1 MNISVYINGKLAD
14 LPPQGLNLPIT
25 YSLRDRNGININTGS
40 RSEYAFELPSTKN
53 NDTIFNQF
61 YDPAINT
68 NAQQVFLD
76 AVIEVDGQSFFNGK
90 CQLQSSSLRG
100 DLHMWQGKSYKV
112 AFFGDNADWAIR
124 INDLLIK
131 DIPQTVH
138 TYDYGDNIS
147 AWYNNF
153 PGFDYKYMPLKL
165 KDYTTFGQ
173 LDALED
179 SHPAL
184 FITGLLN
191 KIFNGIGYT
200 MVSNFF
206 NSDFGQRLIMPT
218 PILINKIGGL
228 YGDDFLNVAADENQ
242 IASTSGFLGTLIF
255 PNQTVF
261 PLVGPNPYDNTTG
274 VYTVQQTGFYLF
286 EVEARLTNITTSADC
301 KFGFSINGS
310 VTPVNVVGES
320 NFSAPQPYTSDT
332 TIRNEVIFNLNA
344 GDTVSVLG
352 LSVVVFPGTYD
363 FAATL
368 KVTGEAEILAG
379 ISLDLQYIIDPTLK
393 AIDMIRGLAHAFNL
407 VFETNELQRTV
418 RIEPSDQYLNESR
431 TPNTRDLQFGFY
443 RTQKI
448 TDITPKIDLAKN
460 GELVSDTKKLTSI
473 RLKWKDD
480 SNDPTVEALNANQSL
495 GILESRFSFPAN
507 RYKKGETVI
516 ENPFFAATIVLADN
530 EVRDVD
536 STKTPM
542 IPFIWSKNYL
552 VDSLSAEAPT
562 QLLPRLLVSDKTLS
576 MFLPNGTISAFDGAT
591 VVDYATPLNYMLD
604 YNDGDGFQT
613 SLSFADAEVN
623 GFPISGLM
631 KRFYLSD
638 LIREKQGKYLELF
651 VYWDILDIQN
661 LTFRDKLTI
670 NNNTYILQEINT
682 FDVSKTRSTKTY
694 LIFDAKEL
702 NAQNDIENTIIE
714 AKVNT

>member
-68 NAQQVFLD
+68 NAQQIFLD

-100 DLHMWQGKSYKV
+100 DLHTWQGKSYKV

-131 DIPQTVH
+131 DIPHTVH
-138 TYDYGDNIS
+138 TYDYGDNIT
-147 AWYNNF
+147 AWYNNY
-153 PGFDYKYMPLKL
+153 PAFDYKYIPLKL

-206 NSDFGQRLIMPT
+206 DSDFGQRLIMPT
-218 PILINKIGGL
+218 PILVDKIGGEF
-228 YGDDFLNVAADENQ
+228 GDDYLNVAANESQ
-242 IASTSGFLGTLIF
+242 INYAGFIGILIF
-255 PNQTVF
+255 PNQTVS
-261 PLVGPNPYDNTTG
+261 PLIGPNPYDTTTG
-274 VYTVQQTGFYLF
+274 VYTAPETGFYLF
-286 EVEARLTNITTSADC
+286 EVEARLTNITSTAGC
-301 KFGFSINGS
+301 RFGFSVNGS
-310 VTPVNVVGES
+310 VTPVNVVGQNNLS
-320 NFSAPQPYTSDT
+320 PPQPYTSDT
-332 TIRNEVIFNLNA
+332 IIRVEVVLNLSA
-344 GDTVSVLG
+344 GDTVSAFG
-352 LSVVVFPGTYD
+352 ISGPAGGTYD

-368 KVTGEAEILAG
+368 RVTGEAEILAG
-379 ISLDLQYIIDPTLK
+379 ITLDLKYIIDPTWK

-418 RIEPSDQYLNESR
+418 RIEPSDQYLYESR
-431 TPNTRDLQFGFY
+431 TPNTRNLQFGFY

-448 TDITPKIDLAKN
+448 TDITPKIDLSKN

-480 SNDPTVEALNANQSL
+480 SNDPTVEALNQNQSL
-495 GILESRFSFPAN
+495 GVLESRFTFPVN
-507 RYKKGETVI
+507 RYKKGETVM

-542 IPFIWSKNYL
+542 IPLIWSKNYL

-562 QLLPRLLVSDKTLS
+562 QILPRLLVSDKTLS
-576 MFLPNGTISAFDGAT
+576 MLLPNGTISAFDGAT
-591 VVDYATPLNYMLD
+591 VADYATPLNYMID

-613 SLSFADAEVN
+613 SLSFADATVN
-623 GFPISGLM
+623 GFPITGLM
-631 KRFYLSD
+631 KRFYLSE

-694 LIFDAKEL
+694 LVFDAKEL
-702 NAQNDIENTIIE
+702 NAQNDIESTIIE